1 MFSAVLFFKDE
12 GMSAAV
18 ENLAIESKQVSFQ
31 KTLHRYPQT
40 FELVRILNTHVPDLI
55 FLDMSDWE
63 NARATAEDIR
73 AQDPR
78 TAIIG
83 FGAGWG
89 SSKEKQCE
97 AAGVTE
103 LLVSPVTLKTFED
116 GVERAIQKVRGCVQE
131 NLVAFLPAKAGS
143 GASTVALNVAGY
155 LSAAPLS
162 KKTLLIDG
170 DLHSGLISVALGI
183 NHHYSILDALENSSQ
198 LDYSYWMKCVA
209 GAGGKLDVLVSDR
222 TKRETLPSWTDY
234 HHLLDFAASRYDQI
248 LVDLPEVV
256 NDATVEIVRRA
267 KRVFVVCTPE
277 PASLTLAPQR
287 CRELERRGISPEKIG
302 LLLNRWHKGDPGA
315 KEVESHLKR
324 HVSGVFG
331 NDYPAVRKAAS
342 GDTFVNPDGTLG
354 KSFATFARALAGA
367 PEASGAKLGFL
378 RGFGARPIP
387 QPSI

>member
-1 MFSAVLFFKDE
+1 MFSAVLFFRDE

-18 ENLAIESKQVSFQ
+18 ENLAIESKVVFFQ
-31 KTLHRYPQT
+31 KTLGRFPQA
-40 FELVRILNTHVPDLI
+40 FELVKILNTYAPDLI
-55 FLDMSDWE
+55 FLDMSDWN
-63 NARATAEDIR
+63 NARAVAEDIR
-73 AQDPR
+73 AQEPR

-83 FGAGWG
+83 FGAGWAPG
-89 SSKEKQCE
+89 KEDRCE

-103 LLVSPVTLKTFED
+103 LLLSPVTLKTFEA
-116 GVERAIQKVRGCVQE
+116 GVERAIQKVRGGVQE
-131 NLVAFLPAKAGS
+131 NLVVFMPAKAGS
-143 GASTVALNVAGY
+143 GSSTVALNIAGY

-162 KKTLLIDG
+162 RKTLLIDG

-183 NHHYSILDALENSSQ
+183 NNHCSILDALENSAQ

-209 GAGGKLDVLVSDR
+209 GGGGKLDVLVSDR
-222 TKRETLPSWTDY
+222 TRRETLPSWTDY

-267 KRVFVVCTPE
+267 KRVFVVCTSE
-277 PASLTLAPQR
+277 PASLTLARQR
-287 CRELERRGISPEKIG
+287 CAELERRGISPEKIG
-302 LLLNRWHKGDPGA
+302 LLLNRWHRGDPGA
-315 KEVESHLKR
+315 KELESQLKR

-331 NDYPAVRKAAS
+331 NDYQAVRKATN
-342 GDTFVNPDGTLG
+342 GHTFVNPDSTLG

-367 PEASGAKLGFL
+367 PDDGGGKGFL
-378 RGFGARPIP
+378 RALGARSIP